1 MGLFTRK
8 DSATARKGEARRP
21 PVSSEIQAAELRARA
36 RRRLAG
42 SVILVLAAVII
53 LPMVLD
59 SRPAQTADDV
69 SVRIPGKDAPYQ
81 PAVSEPQAQQSA
93 QAEAPAPAA
102 QPAADVSSPAPAP
115 ASSAPAPSASTPA
128 APIPEAPAMADLQ
141 RSLAKQD
148 QNPPPSKPAESK
160 PQAKPAPVV
169 RTDDGAVAMALLEGR
184 KPPAASPAKP
194 APGAGNYVLQIAAY
208 SSPADAQSRYAKLR
222 QSGISNAYIEPF
234 TVGGKSQY
242 RLRVGPFPSRDAAQA
257 AQARLRALG
266 YDNGFIATQ

>member
-1 MGLFTRK
+1 M
-8 DSATARKGEARRP
+8 
-21 PVSSEIQAAELRARA
+21 
-36 RRRLAG
+36 
-42 SVILVLAAVII
+42 
-53 LPMVLD
+53 
-59 SRPAQTADDV
+59 
-69 SVRIPGKDAPYQ
+69 
-81 PAVSEPQAQQSA
+81 
-93 QAEAPAPAA
+93 
-102 QPAADVSSPAPAP
+102 
-115 ASSAPAPSASTPA
+115 AS
-128 APIPEAPAMADLQ
+128 LQ

-148 QNPPPSKPAESK
+148 QNSPPGKTAESK

-194 APGAGNYVLQIAAY
+194 VPGAGNYVLQIAAY
-208 SSPADAQSRYAKLR
+208 SSQADAQSRYAKLR